1 MKLKFINEIRKLE
14 GSPKII
20 KLFSDKEILRYQKLL
35 STLEGL
41 YIEPTSAVAFAA
53 IEKMFFDKTINISEN
68 ILVPITGLGLKDK
81 PPV

>member
-1 MKLKFINEIRKLE
+1 MLRKQSK
-14 GSPKII
+14 GSSLAIT
-20 KLFSDKEILRYQKLL
+20 DEEILRYQKLL

-41 YIEPTSAVAFAA
+41 YIEPTSAVPFAGLA
-53 IEKMFFDKTINISEN
+53 KMLNDKVVNKSEN